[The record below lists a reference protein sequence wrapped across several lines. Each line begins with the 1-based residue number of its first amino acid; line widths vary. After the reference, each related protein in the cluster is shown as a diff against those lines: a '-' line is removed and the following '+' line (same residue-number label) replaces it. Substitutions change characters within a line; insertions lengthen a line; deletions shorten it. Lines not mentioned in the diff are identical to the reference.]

1 MTLRE
6 SGWQVT
12 PYQRQWSADGFHF
25 QEERRPEGSAVTE
38 LLKLRRDIASE
49 ARRASEKESARD
61 KEESS
66 KNQGRG
72 RPIIFW
78 KERRTMLEKMVAGGR
93 EVVDFEGKKQRWY
106 CYSSLFIY
114 LFKIESPKSN
124 TPKMK
129 ERQKEPA

>member
-12 PYQRQWSADGFHF
+12 PYQRQWSADGSHF

-49 ARRASEKESARD
+49 ARRASEKENARD

-72 RPIIFW
+72 R
-78 KERRTMLEKMVAGGR
+78 GR
-93 EVVDFEGKKQRWY
+93 GRGPLYSGKKGGPCRKKWR
-106 CYSSLFIY
+106 
-114 LFKIESPKSN
+114 K
-124 TPKMK
+124 
-129 ERQKEPA
+129 